1 MEQSISYRYGFLFFS
16 FLGMFPCLSRDDN
29 IGEALCLV
37 INKEA
42 NFKAKMCVGHMVW
55 YISFKLGEFFMF
67 LKKSRNF
74 FCLQYQGHIFGG
86 RRKLLLNAHLHPT
99 VGQEH
104 YSPLSNVLSL

>member
-1 MEQSISYRYGFLFFS
+1 MEQSIEYRYGFLFFS
-16 FLGMFPCLSRDDN
+16 FWGMFPCLSRDDN
-29 IGEALCLV
+29 IGEVLCLV

-42 NFKAKMCVGHMVW
+42 NFKAEMCVGHMV
-55 YISFKLGEFFMF
+55 YFFQAWGVF
-67 LKKSRNF
+67 YDPKKSRNF

-104 YSPLSNVLSL
+104 YSLLSNVLSL